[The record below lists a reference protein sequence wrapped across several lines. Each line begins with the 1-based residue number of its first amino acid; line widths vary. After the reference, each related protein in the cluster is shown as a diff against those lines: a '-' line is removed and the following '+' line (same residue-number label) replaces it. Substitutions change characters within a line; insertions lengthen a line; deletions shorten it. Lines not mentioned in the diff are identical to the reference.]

1 MDVRSPFFQTIALIL
16 SGVLFLNPLVVTA
29 ADLAVAAGS
38 GATLT
43 QAGNGVPVVNIA
55 KPNGN
60 GLSHNKFSELNVGQ
74 QGLIL
79 NNATSATQSTQLG
92 GIILGNAN
100 LQGQAAGL
108 ILNEVTG
115 GNPSQLKGYT
125 EVAGKSAHVIVANPH
140 GIRCDGCGF
149 LNTPRVTFSTGK
161 PIVENGRLDRFSV
174 DGGEIAIEGAG
185 LNASNIDQF
194 DLITRSARLNAELH
208 AQQLNVI
215 TGRNEVKA
223 SDLSVTAKADDG
235 SDKPALAIDSSAL
248 GGMYAGAIRLVGT
261 EAGVGVKLAGDMAAS
276 GGDIHIDLTSGQ
288 LTLARAAASRDLRL
302 EAEKIEL
309 TDTAYAG
316 RTASV
321 EAEGE
326 VVNRQSLA
334 AGETVSLDGAQV
346 TNQGV
351 IEAGVNPDNTRNV
364 KGDVSLTG
372 QNVRNRGTVIAS
384 RQLTVTGTQTL
395 DNQGGTLSGQGGATL
410 NGGALDNRQGQV
422 FSGGAL
428 NVDAGSLDNRNG
440 KVAAQAV
447 DFTLANALSNDA
459 GLIESDTTLAVRA
472 GRLTNAQGTLRALG
486 ERGTSVFV
494 TDQGF
499 DNADGTLETGAAV
512 DFRIGTEL
520 ANRGVI
526 SVAGALQAQA
536 PTVHNENGLLV
547 SGGDMHLLTD
557 RFTNLNADVYSL
569 GSLSIARDAAG
580 SFASLIENRSGSIE
594 SVGDMRLRATSLINR
609 KEQFETKKTQ
619 TAGHISVV
627 CHDCS
632 GDHHNVD
639 YVATEAFDIVVDPD
653 QDSAAARL
661 HSGGNLAIQAG
672 EVVNRY
678 SSLSASGDIAITAS
692 TLENTGAA
700 TGSSQRIRRFNTG
713 RVTDGTDER
722 FREGVIDP
730 YNALPLPKAVPT
742 ALDRWD
748 LVSDL
753 ETQTATGNA
762 APAIIQAGGDVG
774 IQASQSI
781 SNASVLSQQA
791 PSANPDAP
799 MLAVLNAQLPPDTRQ
814 QAVEADLGLPQ
825 GPNGLFRVNRTP
837 GHPYLIETHPA
848 LTRLRAFV
856 NSDYLLDRLGYDSD
870 AAWKRLGD
878 GLYEQRLIQQ
888 AVVARTGKRFLDG
901 LTSDEAMFRYLMDNA
916 IASKEA
922 LNLSVGIT
930 LTAEQVAALTHDIV
944 WLEEREVLGQK
955 VLVPVLY
962 LAQAKG
968 RLAPTGALIQGRDVA
983 LISGSELQNSGT
995 LRARRNLDIT
1005 GQNLGNSGLMQ
1016 ADERL
1021 QLLATDSIRNAQGG
1035 IIAGRD
1041 VSAIALTGDI
1051 VNERTIAREQR
1062 SGKHFSQTTSVVD
1075 SAARIEA
1082 DNGLHLSAGRD
1093 LLNLGGALSAGD
1105 NAGLSAGR
1113 DLVIAAAQAED
1124 GLMRKDKRHYWNR
1137 STVTQYGSDMQVGGD
1152 LAVEAGRDLAVIA
1165 SKVKAGGDVQLEAG
1179 GDMAIAAAAN
1189 ESSREYRYKGNGKK
1203 INKENVTVR
1212 QQAAAIEAGGDLLLS
1227 AEGDMTLA
1235 ASKLKAG
1242 GEAYLYVGHDL
1253 GLLAAENLDHR
1264 LDEKK
1269 KKGAWGS
1276 KASRKDQI
1284 TRTTQVGSE
1293 IVTGGDLTLASEGD
1307 QRYQAAHLQ
1316 SGADLTLD
1324 SGSAIVFEGVKDS
1337 EQQVHEKSKSSW
1349 AWNATKGKGNTD
1361 ETLRQS
1367 ELIAQGALIVK
1378 AAEGIRIDIKQV
1390 NQQTVSQTIDAMVK
1404 ADPQLAW
1411 LKQAEAR
1418 GDVDWRR
1425 VKEIHESFKYSH
1437 SGLGAGA
1444 QLIIAIVMAAIIGPM
1459 AAGLGAV
1466 GQAVTVS
1473 VATQATVSTINNR
1486 GNLGAVAKDVTSS
1499 NAMKGYVVSA
1509 ATAGL
1514 VQYNPAELGMNWSSV
1529 GQVAT
1534 KTVVDA
1540 GIKTAVYGGSFKDN
1554 LGDAAVGNAVA
1565 IAGAI
1570 GADAIGD
1577 YVPKGSPQ
1585 KLILHAA
1592 LGGLLA
1598 EASGGD
1604 FRTGALAAGA
1614 NEALVDYLGEK
1625 LLPQGKDPNSAE
1637 YRQGVANLMAS
1648 SQLIGVLAAVLTGG
1662 DAESAAAVTANAT
1675 QYNYLRHQDVD
1686 GLVKD
1691 LEGCDQRGDCQQ
1703 IRDRYLAISDANR
1716 QRLAQCEQNGNC
1728 AQIEQEILA
1737 GQRAIDQV
1745 NGYAGAVLQQDFSIR
1760 QWQDGNAV
1768 RVTLGEQGQRSAQ
1781 AASDRSQRQ
1790 YHEEM
1795 ARLGQNPQEQAYI
1808 TEQMA
1813 KAGYQAAL
1821 EEELLNKTELAR
1833 LAELSD
1839 AELDR
1844 LAPGWREYRQQAIDT
1859 TGQIKSGLSAVGD
1872 VLEPGILDALGPA
1885 AKAAKLAGIFA
1896 AMRKA
1901 GAAIPTE
1908 LTKVADKLDGLL
1920 AGKAPSAEELAPFK
1934 LNAQAKLTEQ
1944 IRLANQTLVSKPGV
1958 VGAKEFT
1965 GGFGPMYRPADSP
1978 QLEKILTSYFGKDK
1992 TGARV
1997 GNGGVADALRYE
2009 KQTGNLLSEATH
2021 EQKVKEMQARL
2032 NNFVRKAD
2040 NQPPGSYPH
2049 SKRDVDYARELLKD
2063 LNDALKR

>member
-1 MDVRSPFFQTIALIL
+1 
-16 SGVLFLNPLVVTA
+16 
-29 ADLAVAAGS
+29 
-38 GATLT
+38 
-43 QAGNGVPVVNIA
+43 
-55 KPNGN
+55 
-60 GLSHNKFSELNVGQ
+60 
-74 QGLIL
+74 
-79 NNATSATQSTQLG
+79 
-92 GIILGNAN
+92 
-100 LQGQAAGL
+100 
-108 ILNEVTG
+108 
-115 GNPSQLKGYT
+115 
-125 EVAGKSAHVIVANPH
+125 
-140 GIRCDGCGF
+140 GF
-149 LNTPRVTFSTGK
+149 LNTPRVTLSTGK
-161 PIVENGRLDRFSV
+161 PVVENGRLDRFSV
-174 DGGEIAIEGAG
+174 DGGEIVIEGAG

-208 AQQLNVI
+208 AKQLNVI

-276 GGDIHIDLTSGQ
+276 GGDIHIDLASGQ
-288 LTLARAAASRDLRL
+288 LTLARAAASRDLHL

-326 VVNRQSLA
+326 VVNRKSLA

-440 KVAAQAV
+440 KMAAQAV
-447 DFTLANALSNDA
+447 DVTLADALANDA
-459 GLIESDTTLAVRA
+459 GLIESDTTLALHA
-472 GRLTNAQGTLRALG
+472 GSLTNAQGTLRALG
-486 ERGTSVFV
+486 EHETSVFV
-494 TDQGF
+494 TDQGL
-499 DNADGTLETGAAV
+499 DNADGTLETGAAA
-512 DFRIGTEL
+512 DFRIGTVL

-526 SVAGALQAQA
+526 SVAGALQVQA

-547 SGGDMHLLTD
+547 SGGDMHLLID
-557 RFTNLNADVYSL
+557 RFTNRNADVYSL
-569 GSLSIARDAAG
+569 GSLGIARDAVG

-653 QDSAAARL
+653 QDSPAARL

-930 LTAEQVAALTHDIV
+930 LTAEQVTALTHDIV

-962 LAQAKG
+962 LAQAND
-968 RLAPTGALIQGRDVA
+968 RLAPNGALIQGQDVA

-1051 VNERTIAREQR
+1051 LNERTITQEQR

-1137 STVTQYGSDMQVGGD
+1137 STVTQYGSDVQVGGD
-1152 LAVEAGRDLAVIA
+1152 LTAEAGRDLAVIA
-1165 SKVKAGGDVQLEAG
+1165 SKVKADGDVQLEAG

-1212 QQAAAIEAGGDLLLS
+1212 QQAAEIEAGGDLLMG
-1227 AEGDMTLA
+1227 AEGDMTLV

-1242 GEAYLYVGHDL
+1242 GEAYLYAGNDL

-1264 LDEKK
+1264 LDEEK

-1293 IVTGGDLTLASEGD
+1293 IVSGDDLTLASEGD
-1307 QRYQAAHLQ
+1307 QRYQAAHLE

-1324 SGSAIVFEGVKDS
+1324 SGSAIAFEGVKDS
-1337 EQQVHEKSKSSW
+1337 EQQVHEKSRSSW

-1367 ELIAQGALIVK
+1367 ELIAQGDIVIQAVDGLK
-1378 AAEGIRIDIKQV
+1378 IDIKQV

-1425 VKEIHESFKYSH
+1425 VKEIHESWKYQH
-1437 SGLGAGA
+1437 SGLGGGA
-1444 QLIIAIVMAAIIGPM
+1444 AIIIAIIVTALTAGAASALAGVVANA
-1459 AAGLGAV
+1459 AAGTVGATAAGAIGTGV
-1466 GQAVTVS
+1466 AASAQAMAVQT
-1473 VATQATVSTINNR
+1473 TLSTINNKGNPLATFKDVHSSDNLKNYAVAGITAGLTSGVYDKVLKTNTNPITGKVTVDLNSVEGVSR
-1486 GNLGAVAKDVTSS
+1486 FAANQTLQNVTSAAVGKALGQDTSLDGALQSALLNTLAATSFNAAGNLGLQ
-1499 NAMKGYVVSA
+1499 N
-1509 ATAGL
+1509 
-1514 VQYNPAELGMNWSSV
+1514 
-1529 GQVAT
+1529 
-1534 KTVVDA
+1534 
-1540 GIKTAVYGGSFKDN
+1540 
-1554 LGDAAVGNAVA
+1554 
-1565 IAGAI
+1565 
-1570 GADAIGD
+1570 
-1577 YVPKGSPQ
+1577 GSPQ
-1585 KLILHAA
+1585 KIALHA
-1592 LGGLLA
+1592 LVGGLVA
-1598 EASGGD
+1598 EAAGSD
-1604 FRTGALAAGA
+1604 FAIGAVAAGA
-1614 NEALVDYLGEK
+1614 NEALAGQLRQAVTQMSPENRDA
-1625 LLPQGKDPNSAE
+1625 LLS
-1637 YRQGVANLMAS
+1637 MS
-1648 SQLIGVLAAVLTGG
+1648 SQLIGVI
-1662 DAESAAAVTANAT
+1662 AAAVTGGTPDADKLQTGAWVANNAT
-1675 QYNYLRHQDVD
+1675 QYNFLNHDETED
-1686 GLVKD
+1686 FVKSIHACGSD
-1691 LEGCDQRGDCQQ
+1691 TNCQQ
-1703 IRDRYLAISDANR
+1703 NVWTGSGFDFDRISQENLQEALDTMGPVWAKD
-1716 QRLAQCEQNGNC
+1716 QLT
-1728 AQIEQEILA
+1728 QI
-1737 GQRAIDQV
+1737 
-1745 NGYAGAVLQQDFSIR
+1745 
-1760 QWQDGNAV
+1760 DGGLHA
-1768 RVTLGEQGQRSAQ
+1768 
-1781 AASDRSQRQ
+1781 
-1790 YHEEM
+1790 
-1795 ARLGQNPQEQAYI
+1795 
-1808 TEQMA
+1808 
-1813 KAGYQAAL
+1813 
-1821 EEELLNKTELAR
+1821 
-1833 LAELSD
+1833 LAELQCTTPLCENYKFTLID
-1839 AELDR
+1839 RGIRAAESLTPIVEKGGIVIGAVAGMAGAGTR
-1844 LAPGWREYRQQAIDT
+1844 SGNTPVASNANKAYEYWARVRAER
-1859 TGQIKSGLSAVGD
+1859 AVGAKG
-1872 VLEPGILDALGPA
+1872 VQKLPELGGVDTFLSSQA
-1885 AKAAKLAGIFA
+1885 ANLNKKLGAKIGEGRLPYEASRAGVEQAKLA
-1896 AMRKA
+1896 
-1901 GAAIPTE
+1901 
-1908 LTKVADKLDGLL
+1908 
-1920 AGKAPSAEELAPFK
+1920 
-1934 LNAQAKLTEQ
+1934 
-1944 IRLANQTLVSKPGV
+1944 
-1958 VGAKEFT
+1958 
-1965 GGFGPMYRPADSP
+1965 
-1978 QLEKILTSYFGKDK
+1978 
-1992 TGARV
+1992 
-1997 GNGGVADALRYE
+1997 
-2009 KQTGNLLSEATH
+2009 
-2021 EQKVKEMQARL
+2021 VKETLENATAVSDIIPKSA
-2032 NNFVRKAD
+2032 VRGNYDLVHVYSSKT
-2040 NQPPGSYPH
+2040 NSTVSLRVLPGGKYEFDTLIPEKS
-2049 SKRDVDYARELLKD
+2049 SKF
-2063 LNDALKR
+2063 